1 MLQKISS
8 KYNWE
13 HTTFLL
19 QVSLLAWPFHLNF
32 HHFSSLF
39 FFPTKY
45 LDFPK
50 CAMFSPTL
58 YICTYAPC
66 VLKIYSS
73 SSFFLFSYTGS
84 ALQPIGSV
92 VGVCGLVSHGM
103 WDFNSLNRNWT
114 QLEGGFLTTGLPG
127 KSQKYSLFYLATY
140 LSFQRQSR
148 VNLLDHPSLG
158 W

>member
-32 HHFSSLF
+32 HHFSSLY

-66 VLKIYSS
+66 VLKIYFS

-127 KSQKYSLFYLATY
+127 KSQKYSLFYLA
-140 LSFQRQSR
+140 
-148 VNLLDHPSLG
+148 NLFILPEAI
-158 W
+158 